1 MGGLSRLRLCLIYQP
16 LFEVSSRFL
25 SCAMPSL
32 VPRLAKAYCFEC
44 LFWCTENSKENH
56 PPPLL
61 SLSYP
66 YQPTLLHEIQEALML
81 DRRVHSLQS
90 AFWLQIWLLFI

>member
-1 MGGLSRLRLCLIYQP
+1 
-16 LFEVSSRFL
+16 
-25 SCAMPSL
+25 MPSL
-32 VPRLAKAYCFEC
+32 VPHLAKAYCFEC
-44 LFWCTENSKENH
+44 LFLMCRVFERES
-56 PPPLL
+56 PPPV

-66 YQPTLLHEIQEALML
+66 YKPILLHEIQEALML